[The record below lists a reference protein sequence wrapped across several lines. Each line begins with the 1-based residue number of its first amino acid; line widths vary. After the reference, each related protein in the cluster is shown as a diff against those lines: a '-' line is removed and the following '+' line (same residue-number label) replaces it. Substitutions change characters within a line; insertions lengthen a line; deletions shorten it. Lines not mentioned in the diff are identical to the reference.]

1 MTSIGSTSFTQLV
14 NVTSCQCAAFSISAG
29 SSIYIAFGTGRTSG
43 SLQTISAVTDTESHT
58 YTFVARKSTGLY
70 NTEIWYTDATIGV
83 GTTASSTFK
92 VTATLTGS
100 ADITM
105 SIVEITGGANP
116 SLDSTKTISA
126 NGSGTTGHLNVTT
139 ASKDCGIFF
148 SLVTSSTTS
157 SPTTFSSTAPLYPL
171 NASSSTPPTSAI
183 IAGGDFGMLTSGAVG
198 VQACN
203 TTFNHTATWAAIGVV
218 VLCACTCCN
227 EGCDGV
233 CNSGYIL
240 DCNGTC
246 WSGIGTPPHS
256 ADCAG
261 VCGGSSVKDCN
272 GTCYLPPAAPPHTKG
287 CDGVCGSGK
296 MYDCAGICGGTSYKD
311 CGGNCI
317 QTACQGIT
325 KGILRLLTGNGKRAK
340 KEINLWLIVLVVLI
354 VLIVFYKLNLRSI
367 SFENKR

>member
-14 NVTSCQCAAFSISAG
+14 NVTSCQCSAFSISAG
-29 SSIYIAFGTGRTSG
+29 SSIYVAFGTGRTSG

-58 YTFVARKSTGLY
+58 YTFVVRKSSGLY
-70 NTEIWYTDATIGV
+70 NTEVWYTDGTIGV
-83 GTTASSTFK
+83 GTTASSSFK

-105 SIVEITGGANP
+105 SITEITGAANP
-116 SLDSTKTISA
+116 SLDSAATVTGS
-126 NGSGTTGHLNVTT
+126 GSGTTGNLSVTT

-148 SLVTSSTTS
+148 SLVTASTTS
-157 SPTTFSSTAPLYPL
+157 SPVTFSSTAPLYPMSV
-171 NASSSTPPTSAI
+171 SSSSPPSGAI

-198 VQACN
+198 AQACD
-203 TTFNHTATWAAIGVV
+203 TSFNHSETWCAVAVA
-218 VLCACTCCN
+218 VLCTCTCCN

-233 CNSGYIL
+233 CGSGYIL

-246 WSGIGTPPHS
+246 WSGVGAPPHS

-261 VCGGSSVKDCN
+261 VCGGSSIHDCN
-272 GTCYLPPAAPPHTKG
+272 GTCYNPSSGSAPHVKG
-287 CDGVCGSGK
+287 CDGVCNSGK
-296 MYDCAGICGGTSYKD
+296 TYDCAGICNGTSYVD

-325 KGILRLLTGNGKRAK
+325 KSILRLLTGNGKRNK
-340 KEINLWLIVLVVLI
+340 KEVNLWLIVVI
-354 VLIVFYKLNLRSI
+354 VLIILAVIYVLR
-367 SFENKR
+367 KK